1 MAAFAAAIAAE
12 HAARLVISVPAAHV
26 SPSSVRT
33 RLRTGA
39 AQTSHPLLVTLLS
52 DDHVKALLPSTT
64 LLGPVVPLYS
74 SPFTVSLSQQASV
87 LKSAVALRSWP
98 AARLVGVIVHDWL
111 MP

>member
-39 AQTSHPLLVTLLS
+39 AQTSHPARVPLPS
-52 DDHVKALLPSTT
+52 DDHVKALPSTT
-64 LLGPVVPLYS
+64 SLGPVVPSYS
-74 SPFTVSLSQQASV
+74 TPFTVSLSQLASV
-87 LKSAVALRSWP
+87 LKPAVALRSWP